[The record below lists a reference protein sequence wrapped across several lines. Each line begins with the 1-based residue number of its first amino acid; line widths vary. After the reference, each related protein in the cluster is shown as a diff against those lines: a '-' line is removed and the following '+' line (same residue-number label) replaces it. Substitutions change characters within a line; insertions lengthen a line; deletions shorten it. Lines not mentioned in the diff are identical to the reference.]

1 MYLPK
6 RLELSFRLVLA
17 LPKAFKKDSF
27 GKYQN
32 QEAIREYTVLE
43 VLVSCICEDF
53 LRQAR
58 VTDTVLFIVL
68 GWLKWVK
75 KETWSH
81 SGCCLECK

>member
-27 GKYQN
+27 GKYQKPRSY
-32 QEAIREYTVLE
+32 QRVHLE
-43 VLVSCICEDF
+43 VVVSCICEDF
-53 LRQAR
+53 LCQAC
-58 VTDTVLFIVL
+58 VTATVLFIVN
-68 GWLKWVK
+68 GRLKWLK

-81 SGCCLECK
+81 SGCCLVCK